1 MTPLSDAARTAARRA
16 GRGAA
21 ALALAAWALIAI
33 GALVRAHGAGLSCP
47 DWPLCHGQVVPDFDA
62 KIALEWGHRAIAGAL
77 SLGVAAL
84 AAAVLGRRELRA
96 RFAAPLLVVVG
107 LLGAQ
112 VVLGGL
118 TVLLGLAPWTVTA
131 HLLVGNS
138 FALGLAWLS
147 RDLLDASADE
157 PVGRPALG
165 ARQRKAVFA
174 AAGLVVLQLALGG
187 LVSSHYAGLACATFP
202 LCNGDSLA
210 PTFAGPVGLHVL
222 HRLNGY
228 VLAVAVAVV
237 ALSLRDAGR
246 AGRLAQLAFALVMIQ
261 IGVGAANVLLRVPVE
276 ITALHS
282 ALAAGI
288 ALTTGLVVREAR
300 RAGRAVTGQGS
311 PARAHALGGV
321 R

>member
-1 MTPLSDAARTAARRA
+1 MF
-16 GRGAA
+16 
-21 ALALAAWALIAI
+21 
-33 GALVRAHGAGLSCP
+33 V
-47 DWPLCHGQVVPDFDA
+47 
-62 KIALEWGHRAIAGAL
+62 
-77 SLGVAAL
+77 
-84 AAAVLGRRELRA
+84 
-96 RFAAPLLVVVG
+96 
-107 LLGAQ
+107 
-112 VVLGGL
+112 
-118 TVLLGLAPWTVTA
+118 
-131 HLLVGNS
+131 
-138 FALGLAWLS
+138 
-147 RDLLDASADE
+147 
-157 PVGRPALG
+157 
-165 ARQRKAVFA
+165 

-282 ALAAGI
+282 ALAA
-288 ALTTGLVVREAR
+288 ASR
-300 RAGRAVTGQGS
+300 
-311 PARAHALGGV
+311 
-321 R
+321 